1 MIKKLYI
8 YHTKNMIFLNRAAIE
23 NIVSLEEVMDSVENA
38 FLAYEN
44 NNFVMPDRIHV
55 NNKENTL
62 LYMPCF
68 TDEIFGTKSLTLFPK
83 NSQIGKPVID
93 GFMTL
98 NDPNTG
104 EPLAMIDGKTLTEL
118 RTGAVGGVGAKH
130 LSEKD
135 SSTLGLIGAGVQ
147 GFQQILF
154 ISKVRPIKKV
164 KIYGSNIEKLKDF
177 SNRLKKKIDI
187 EVVIC
192 RSVEEVLDGTD
203 IMITAT
209 SSANPVL
216 PNKAELLK
224 GKTFIGI
231 GSYKPTMR
239 EFPKEIYSLLDKIY
253 TDTYFAKEESGDL
266 CYPLS
271 EGLIKEEQ
279 IHTIG
284 SFLNSEEKKIDETVF
299 FKSVGMA
306 LLDLYVAK
314 TIYEKAVQLNIGQ
327 KINI

>member
-1 MIKKLYI
+1 MIKNKYLSYR
-8 YHTKNMIFLNRAAIE
+8 NMIFLNRAAIE
-23 NIVSLEEVMDSVENA
+23 NMISLEEVMDSVEEA
-38 FLAYEN
+38 FLAYED
-44 NNFVMPDRIHV
+44 NNFQMPDRIHV

-68 TDEIFGTKSLTLFPK
+68 TDEIFGTKSLTIFPK

-98 NDPNTG
+98 NDPDTG
-104 EPLAMIDGKTLTEL
+104 EPLAMIDGKTLTEV

-130 LSEKD
+130 LSEIN
-135 SSTLGLIGAGVQ
+135 SSTLGVIGAGVQ

-164 KIYGSNIEKLKDF
+164 KIYGRNMEKLKDF
-177 SNRLKKKIDI
+177 SSRLKNKIDV

-192 RSVEEVLDGTD
+192 SSVEEVLEGTD
-203 IMITAT
+203 IVVTAT
-209 SSANPVL
+209 SSDNPVL

-239 EFPKEIYSLLDKIY
+239 EFPKDIYSLVDKIY

-284 SFLNSEEKKIDETVF
+284 SFLKDKEKNEETVF

>member
-1 MIKKLYI
+1 
-8 YHTKNMIFLNRAAIE
+8 MIFLNRAAIE
-23 NIVSLEEVMDSVENA
+23 KIISLEEVMDSVENA
-38 FLAYEN
+38 FLAYEDN
-44 NNFVMPDRIHV
+44 KFDMPDRIHV

-68 TDEIFGTKSLTLFPK
+68 TNEIFGTKSLTIFPE
-83 NSQIGKPVID
+83 NSQVGKPVID

-104 EPLAMIDGKTLTEL
+104 EPLAMIDGKTLTEV
-118 RTGAVGGVGAKH
+118 RTGAVGGVGAKY
-130 LSEKD
+130 LSEMN
-135 SSTLGLIGAGVQ
+135 SSTLGLIGTGVQ

-177 SNRLKKKIDI
+177 SNRLKKKIDV

-192 RSVEEVLDGTD
+192 SSVEEILEGTD
-203 IMITAT
+203 IVVTAT
-209 SSANPVL
+209 SSDNPVL

-224 GKTFIGI
+224 GKTFIAI

-239 EFPKEIYSLLDKIY
+239 ELPREIYPLVDKIY

-284 SFLNSEEKKIDETVF
+284 SFLKDKEKKIDETVF

-314 TIYEKAVQLNIGQ
+314 AIYEKAIHLNIGQ

>member
-1 MIKKLYI
+1 
-8 YHTKNMIFLNRAAIE
+8 MIFLNRAAIE
-23 NIVSLEEVMDSVENA
+23 NIVSLEEVMGSVENA

-130 LSEKD
+130 LSERD

-164 KIYGSNIEKLKDF
+164 KIYGLNIEKLKKF

-203 IMITAT
+203 IVITAT
-209 SSANPVL
+209 SSENPVL
-216 PNKAELLK
+216 PNKAQLLK

-266 CYPLS
+266 SYPLS

-284 SFLNSEEKKIDETVF
+284 SFLGSKEKKIDETVF

>member
-1 MIKKLYI
+1 MIKNKYLSYR
-8 YHTKNMIFLNRAAIE
+8 NMIFLNRTAIE
-23 NIVSLEEVMDSVENA
+23 NIISLEEVMVGVENA

-44 NNFVMPDRIHV
+44 NDFEMPDRIHV
-55 NNKENTL
+55 NSKENTL

-68 TDEIFGTKSLTLFPK
+68 TDEIFGTKSLTIFPK
-83 NSQIGKPVID
+83 NSQIDKPVID

-104 EPLAMIDGKTLTEL
+104 EALAMIDAKTLTEL
-118 RTGAVGGVGAKH
+118 RTGAVGGVGAKY
-130 LSEKD
+130 LSKID
-135 SSTLGLIGAGVQ
+135 SSTLGLIGTGVQ
-147 GFQQILF
+147 GFQQVLF

-164 KIYGSNIEKLKDF
+164 KIYGSNKKKLKDF

-192 RSVEEVLDGTD
+192 NSAEEVLKETH
-203 IMITAT
+203 IVITAT
-209 SSANPVL
+209 SSDNPVL
-216 PNKAELLK
+216 PDKVELLE
-224 GKTFIGI
+224 GKTYIAI

-239 EFPKEIYSLLDKIY
+239 ELPKGIYSLINKIY

-284 SFLNSEEKKIDETVF
+284 SFLKDKEKKIDETVF

-314 TIYEKAVQLNIGQ
+314 IIYEKAIQLNIGQ
-327 KINI
+327 KIDL